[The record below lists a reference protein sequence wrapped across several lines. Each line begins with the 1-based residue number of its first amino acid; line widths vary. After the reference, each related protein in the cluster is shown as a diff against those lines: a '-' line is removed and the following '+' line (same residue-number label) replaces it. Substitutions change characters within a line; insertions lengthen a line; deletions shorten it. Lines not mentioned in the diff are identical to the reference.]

1 VVSWFF
7 KVCFHKINLYRYAK
21 VNAELRRE
29 MREAGLGPYVPIP
42 AQRFIE
48 KADGTST
55 VGLCTS

>member
-1 VVSWFF
+1 M
-7 KVCFHKINLYRYAK
+7 YRYAK